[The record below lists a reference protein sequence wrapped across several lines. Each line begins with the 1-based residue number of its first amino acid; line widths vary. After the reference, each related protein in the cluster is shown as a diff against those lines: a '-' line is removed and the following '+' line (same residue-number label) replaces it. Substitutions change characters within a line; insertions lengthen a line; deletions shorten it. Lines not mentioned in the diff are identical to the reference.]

1 MLLELAKPVALLLCL
16 LSLYAVFHT
25 VFFTI
30 EDPQLL
36 LQPHQ
41 AIRDRIIDSL
51 LLLALSAGI
60 SLIGGLIFRES
71 EPAPHPSLSA
81 TLPLQIFYWATASC
95 SSCSSCRGS
104 SKRITSSAHPSTGKQ
119 TSPKTRVHV
128 GWNI

>member
-25 VFFTI
+25 VFFTL

-41 AIRDRIIDSL
+41 AIRDRILDSL

-60 SLIGGLIFRES
+60 SFIGGLIFREA
-71 EPAPHPSLSA
+71 EPPPHSSLTG
-81 TLPLQIFYWATASC
+81 TLPLQIFSWATSIMLVMFLL
-95 SSCSSCRGS
+95 SWFLETHYIFS
-104 SKRITSSAHPSTGKQ
+104 PSI
-119 TSPKTRVHV
+119 H
-128 GWNI
+128 W

>member
-25 VFFTI
+25 LFFAL

-51 LLLALSAGI
+51 LLFALSAGI
-60 SLIGGLIFRES
+60 SLLGGLIFREA
-71 EPAPHPSLSA
+71 EPLPRPSLSA
-81 TLPLQIFYWATASC
+81 TLPLQLFYWATGIMLLLFFLARFLESHYIFTPI
-95 SSCSSCRGS
+95 
-104 SKRITSSAHPSTGKQ
+104 KH
-119 TSPKTRVHV
+119 
-128 GWNI
+128 W

>member
-25 VFFTI
+25 VFFTL
-30 EDPQLL
+30 EDPQLI

-60 SLIGGLIFRES
+60 SVIGGLIFREA
-71 EPAPHPSLSA
+71 EPLPHPSLSA
-81 TLPLQIFYWATASC
+81 TLPLQIFYWATCIMLVLFFLARFLETHYIFS
-95 SSCSSCRGS
+95 
-104 SKRITSSAHPSTGKQ
+104 PSI
-119 TSPKTRVHV
+119 H
-128 GWNI
+128 W